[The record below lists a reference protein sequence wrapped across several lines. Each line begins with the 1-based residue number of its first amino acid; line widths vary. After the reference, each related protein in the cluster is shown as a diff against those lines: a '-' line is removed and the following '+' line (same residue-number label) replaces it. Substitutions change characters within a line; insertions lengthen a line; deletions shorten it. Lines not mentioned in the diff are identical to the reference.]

1 MLEFIFVPTIMLP
14 LTVAEYF
21 AGIGL
26 FRMGLEPAG
35 WTVAYANDW
44 SPERAS
50 MYQGFFGDVY
60 DVKDVFSVA
69 AKDVPRTTLAT
80 CSFPCIDLSLAGNLR
95 GLDGEHSSAFWG
107 FYGILRE
114 QGMEAPPIILLENVT
129 GWLSSNKGGDFYAVA
144 AALNELGYACD
155 AFALNARCFVP
166 QSRPRVFM
174 VGINHAYLSDSR
186 NLKTDG
192 IYFRSERL
200 LPAKLKQLIRDSDNI
215 HWAHLEIP
223 DPPPYKSKGFSEGIV
238 EELLSD
244 DPRWWP
250 REMVEKHLAM
260 MPPLHLDMV
269 RGLVDEKRQTAR
281 TFYRRRRP
289 TGQRAEVRSDDI
301 AGCLRTA
308 VGGSGKQF
316 MVMAGN
322 GEIRMRTLT
331 PREYARLQGVPD
343 TFPIMVNSERQA
355 LNAFGDAVCVP
366 VVSWIAHNVLRPLVE
381 NLNLD

>member
-1 MLEFIFVPTIMLP
+1 MLKFICVPSIMLP

-35 WTVAYANDW
+35 WKVAYANDW

-50 MYQGFFGDVY
+50 MYQGFFGDGY
-60 DVKDVFSVA
+60 EVKDVFSVA
-69 AKDVPRTTLAT
+69 AKGVPRTTLAT

-107 FYGILRE
+107 FHGILRE
-114 QGMEAPPIILLENVT
+114 QGTEAPPIILLENVA

-155 AFALNARCFVP
+155 AFTLNARCFVP

-174 VGINHAYLSDSR
+174 VGVNDAYLSNRR
-186 NLKTDG
+186 NPKTDG

-200 LPAKLKQLIRDSDNI
+200 LPAKLKQLIRDNDHI

-269 RGLVDEKRQTAR
+269 RGLVDEKRETAR

-343 TFPIMVNSERQA
+343 TYPIVVNSERQA